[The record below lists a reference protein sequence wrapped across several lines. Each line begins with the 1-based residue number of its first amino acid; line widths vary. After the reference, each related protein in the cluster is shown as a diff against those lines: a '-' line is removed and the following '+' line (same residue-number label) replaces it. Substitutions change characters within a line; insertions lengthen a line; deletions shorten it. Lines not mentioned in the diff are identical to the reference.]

1 MGDLGWNRGLG
12 HTVNSP
18 GHDGGA
24 KPRQEFAGGAA
35 QDGTRG
41 AMASGAPVWA
51 RRRRAAGARAP
62 AIALFR
68 GALQISHASI
78 RPHVAHYAPFLRA
91 GHSHLAGVPADA
103 FSACAARS
111 AHLRTAGS
119 ICSPGSGARAD
130 PLWPCGLRRLPSCS
144 EPGQGIFAEG
154 WSGLPTRIAA
164 GPTATVGTRQVC
176 SCTLPRRRFWY
187 LCAAS
192 SASRCPP
199 S

>member
-35 QDGTRG
+35 QAGTRG

-51 RRRRAAGARAP
+51 SRRRAAGARAP

-78 RPHVAHYAPFLRA
+78 RPHVAHYAPFFVFPDIY
-91 GHSHLAGVPADA
+91 LAGVPAAA
-103 FSACAARS
+103 FSACTAQSAR
-111 AHLRTAGS
+111 LRTAGT
-119 ICSPGSGARAD
+119 ICSPGSC
-130 PLWPCGLRRLPSCS
+130 PK
-144 EPGQGIFAEG
+144 
-154 WSGLPTRIAA
+154 A
-164 GPTATVGTRQVC
+164 GTH
-176 SCTLPRRRFWY
+176 CTLRIGAGAGQKTWESNPGHVLLLTSPWGANTNILG
-187 LCAAS
+187 LCS
-192 SASRCPP
+192 NY
-199 S
+199 